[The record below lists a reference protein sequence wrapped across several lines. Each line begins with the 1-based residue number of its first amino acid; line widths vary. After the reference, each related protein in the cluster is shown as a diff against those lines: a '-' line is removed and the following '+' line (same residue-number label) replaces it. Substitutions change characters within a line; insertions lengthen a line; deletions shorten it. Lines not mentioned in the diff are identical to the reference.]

1 MNILR
6 FEIEISTFQEKN
18 IPELKTWFND
28 TEVKKRLGGLLP
40 LEKWFANVKNNAQ
53 YFILLAHSNTQV
65 VGLAIVDIEDSK
77 GNIAIVTQPD
87 LRNKG
92 VGKQVIKKVMNLPEM
107 HQVKKWYAGIEA
119 DNSASLRCFQSV
131 GYILENSEP
140 DEDGYY
146 SVTMPCI
153 SQGNTD
159 SIG

>member
-1 MNILR
+1 
-6 FEIEISTFQEKN
+6 
-18 IPELKTWFND
+18 D

-92 VGKQVIKKVMNLPEM
+92 VVKQTIQELMKLPDM
-107 HQVKKWYAGIEA
+107 HQEKKWYAGIEEN
-119 DNSASLRCFQSV
+119 NSASLHCSQSV

>member
-1 MNILR
+1 MR

-28 TEVKKRLGGLLP
+28 TEVKKRLEGLLP

-119 DNSASLRCFQSV
+119 DHSASLKCFQSV